1 MSRTR
6 MISLFAAALGA
17 GYCFYLLVGFLR
29 IIAVNGLEWD
39 GAAGSA
45 REHYLAVGEAYSKG
59 FVVGFFLCF
68 FLAVIAFVW
77 WEVGLKTPS
86 RPSGRRLKRPHCFH
100 RNEQHSRNGA
110 TRVNL

>member
-68 FLAVIAFVW
+68 FLAVIAFV
-77 WEVGLKTPS
+77 VGGWFENSVKA
-86 RPSGRRLKRPHCFH
+86 KRAAAEAPALL
-100 RNEQHSRNGA
+100 SSK
-110 TRVNL
+110 